1 MSTIQF
7 CLIDNQIIEKLPG
20 GFMICP
26 IKRYEKI
33 RGIKLDLPKVP
44 YVFLGSRYE
53 DNMFLMM
60 LMDSDASRFEDLPII
75 IPV

>member
-7 CLIDNQIIEKLPG
+7 CRIDNQIIEKLPG

-44 YVFLGSRYE
+44 YVSLGNRGK
-53 DNMFLMM
+53 DNMYLVK
-60 LMDSDASRFEDLPII
+60 LMDSDTVRFEDLPII

>member
-1 MSTIQF
+1 MTTVQF
-7 CLIDNQIIEKLPG
+7 CRIDNQIIEKLPG

-44 YVFLGSRYE
+44 YVSMGSRYE
-53 DNMFLMM
+53 DNKFLVK
-60 LMDSDASRFEDLPII
+60 LMDSDTVRFEDIPFI

>member
-7 CLIDNQIIEKLPG
+7 CRIDNQIIEKLPG

-26 IKRYEKI
+26 ITRYEKI
-33 RGIKLDLPKVP
+33 HGIKLDLSRVP
-44 YVFLGSRYE
+44 YVSLGSRGK
-53 DNMFLMM
+53 DNMYLLK
-60 LMDSDASRFEDLPII
+60 LMDSDTSRFEDLPII

>member
-7 CLIDNQIIEKLPG
+7 CLIDNQIIEKLPVV
-20 GFMICP
+20 FMICP

-44 YVFLGSRYE
+44 YISLGSRYE